1 MKIVAIPSL
10 STKFAVPD
18 FFGYALGDSGMDDFT
33 GKVVMVTGSSGIGLG
48 AALYFARAGATVHL
62 CGNDAGHNAKAEVAA
77 DGLDL
82 SVSLVDVAVADEVEH
97 WITGAGTS
105 GIDIL
110 VNAAAVQTYGTT
122 ETTDVAHWTRVI
134 GINLTSCFLTSHFV
148 YPHMKARGGGA
159 IVHVS
164 SVQGHANQS
173 GVLAYAT
180 SKGGIHALVRAQAV
194 DAAKDGIR
202 VNSIS
207 PGSVRTPLL
216 EFAAQTVAG
225 PGNPIEDVIAS
236 FGAAH
241 PMGRVGTVDETSAL
255 IAFLCSDRAGF
266 CTGGDYLID
275 GGLTA
280 GLGV

>member
-1 MKIVAIPSL
+1 
-10 STKFAVPD
+10 
-18 FFGYALGDSGMDDFT
+18 MDDFT
-33 GKVVMVTGSSGIGLG
+33 GKVVMVTGTSGIGLG
-48 AALYFARAGATVHL
+48 AALYFAKAGAAVHM
-62 CGNDAGHNAKAEVAA
+62 CGNDAAHNAQAMTDAA
-77 DGLDL
+77 GLDVTI
-82 SVSLVDVAVADEVEH
+82 SMVDVSVALDVEH
-97 WITGAGTS
+97 WITRVGEAT
-105 GIDIL
+105 GIDIM

-122 ETTDVAHWTRVI
+122 ETTDVDHWNRVI
-134 GINLTSCFLTSHFV
+134 GINLTSCFLTSHFA
-148 YPHMKARGGGA
+148 YPYMKARGGGA

-164 SVQGHANQS
+164 SVQGFSNQNA
-173 GVLAYAT
+173 VLAYAT

-225 PGNPIEDVIAS
+225 DGNPIEDVIAE

-241 PMGRVGTVDETSAL
+241 PLGRVGTVEETSAL

>member
-1 MKIVAIPSL
+1 
-10 STKFAVPD
+10 
-18 FFGYALGDSGMDDFT
+18 MDDFS
-33 GKVVMVTGSSGIGLG
+33 GKITVVTGSSGIGLG
-48 AALYFARAGATVHL
+48 AALYFARAGARVYL
-62 CGNDAGHNAKAEVAA
+62 CGIVPELNAKAQDAGKGLEFNVAK
-77 DGLDL
+77 
-82 SVSLVDVAVADEVEH
+82 VDVADALAVER
-97 WITGAGTS
+97 WITGIGEQD

-110 VNAAAVQTYGTT
+110 VNAAAVQTYGNT
-122 ETTDVAHWTRVI
+122 ETTDPDHWNRVI
-134 GINLTSCFLTSHFV
+134 GINLTSCYLTSHFA
-148 YPHMKARGGGA
+148 YPYMKARGGGA

-164 SVQGHANQS
+164 SVQGHANQNN
-173 GVLAYAT
+173 VLAYAT
-180 SKGGIHALVRAQAV
+180 TKGGIHALTRAQAV

-225 PGNPIEDVIAS
+225 EGNPIEEVIAS

-241 PMGRVGTVDETSAL
+241 PMGRVGTVEETSAL

-280 GLGV
+280 GIGV

>member
-1 MKIVAIPSL
+1 MAEFQDKI
-10 STKFAVPD
+10 AV
-18 FFGYALGDSGMDDFT
+18 
-33 GKVVMVTGSSGIGLG
+33 VTGSSGIGLA
-48 AALYFARAGATVHL
+48 AALHLAGEGAKVFL
-62 CGNDAGHNAKAEVAA
+62 GGNDPDHNDAARQAAGTLPVEVAA
-77 DGLDL
+77 
-82 SVSLVDVAVADEVEH
+82 VDVAQPKQVKD
-97 WITGAGTS
+97 WITGIGDAEG

-122 ETTDVAHWTRVI
+122 ETTDVEHWNRVI
-134 GINLTSCFLTSHFV
+134 GINLTSYFLTSHTA
-148 YPHMKARGGGA
+148 YPYMKARGGGS

-164 SVQGHANQS
+164 SVQGHANQNA
-173 GVLAYAT
+173 VLAYAT

-207 PGSVRTPLL
+207 PGSIRTPLL
-216 EFAAQTVAG
+216 EFAARTVVG
-225 PGNPIEDVIAS
+225 EDGDIEEAIAE

-241 PMGRVGTVDETSAL
+241 PMGRVGTVAETSAL
-255 IAFLCSDRAGF
+255 IAFLCSERAGF

-280 GLGV
+280 GIGV

>member
-1 MKIVAIPSL
+1 M
-10 STKFAVPD
+10 
-18 FFGYALGDSGMDDFT
+18 GEFT
-33 GKVVMVTGSSGIGLG
+33 GRTVVVTGSSGIGLG
-48 AALYFARAGATVHL
+48 AALHFAREGAKVHV
-62 CGNDAGHNAKAEVAA
+62 CGIDEDHNAAAHNAAGGLPMAVSKLDVSEPEQVEGWIKAIGDA
-77 DGLDL
+77 DG
-82 SVSLVDVAVADEVEH
+82 
-97 WITGAGTS
+97 

-122 ETTDVAHWTRVI
+122 ESTDVAHWNRVI
-134 GINLTSCFLTSHFV
+134 GINLTSCYLTSHFA
-148 YPHMKARGGGA
+148 YPFMKARGGGS

-164 SVQGHANQS
+164 SVQGHANQNA
-173 GVLAYAT
+173 VLAYAT
-180 SKGGIHALVRAQAV
+180 TKGAIHALVRAQAV

-216 EFAAQTVAG
+216 EFAARTVDGEDGDIEEAIAG
-225 PGNPIEDVIAS
+225 

-241 PMGRVGTVDETSAL
+241 PIGRVGTVEETSAL
-255 IAFLCSDRAGF
+255 IAFLCSDKAGF

-275 GGLTA
+275 GGLTS